1 MLNINYFVL
10 EPGIEPGA
18 TRWQRIIF
26 PLNYTSIKY
35 NNLFYA
41 LFKYYIFGGSE
52 ENRTPFMRVK
62 AACDTITLQ
71 NLIT

>member
-35 NNLFYA
+35 KIIFYA
-41 LFKYYIFGGSE
+41 YIFLTSQYRDSNPNYE
-52 ENRTPFMRVK
+52 EEY
-62 AACDTITLQ
+62 
-71 NLIT
+71 